1 MKKYLPLII
10 LGVGVLFVVIVGV
23 LLFKSIKSKTVDNS
37 DDDSVVAEIPS
48 DERPSVSLTPT
59 SDGHYLNL
67 LVTDIKVKKATSMDY
82 LLVYSTANGGQQG
95 VPGTVQLTGNN
106 IDKKLLLGSE
116 SSGKFR
122 YDTGV
127 TGGTLTLRFRNS
139 SGKLIGKL
147 ETSFTFTS
155 PEKGKYVVSMDT
167 FTQGTKEF
175 TSSN

>member
-10 LGVGVLFVVIVGV
+10 LGVGILFVIIVGS
-23 LLFKSIKSKTVDNS
+23 LLYKSIKSKTAVNS
-37 DDDSVVAEIPS
+37 DGESTVVEIPS
-48 DERPSVSLTPT
+48 EERPYVSLTPT

-67 LVTDIKVKKATSMDY
+67 LISDIKVKKATSMDY
-82 LLVYSTANGGQQG
+82 LLVYSTSNGGQQG
-95 VPGTVQLTGNN
+95 VPGTIQLTGND

-122 YDTGV
+122 YDAGV
-127 TGGTLTLRFRNS
+127 TGGNLTIRFRNS

-147 ETSFTFTS
+147 ETTFSFNS
-155 PEKGKYVVSMDT
+155 LEKGKYVVSMDT

-175 TSSN
+175 TSN